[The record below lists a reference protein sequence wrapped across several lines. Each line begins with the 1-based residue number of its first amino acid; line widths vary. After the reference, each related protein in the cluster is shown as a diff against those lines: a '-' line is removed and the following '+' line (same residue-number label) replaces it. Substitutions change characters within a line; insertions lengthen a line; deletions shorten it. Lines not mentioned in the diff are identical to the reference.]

1 MKTHKLHSNKMYST
15 QNKMTKKNKTN
26 KIQSKQRKNLKNLG
40 KKKPLLLDDF
50 Y

>member
-1 MKTHKLHSNKMYST
+1 MYST